1 MGKKVVE
8 RERERESYTVN
19 NNQTY
24 EGSKEW
30 ILDANG
36 KQQELVWIG
45 GEIMCPCMCVYGC
58 VCVSGGL

>member
-1 MGKKVVE
+1 MGKKVVERE

-36 KQQELVWIG
+36 KQ
-45 GEIMCPCMCVYGC
+45 
-58 VCVSGGL
+58 